1 MSRAVCL
8 ISGGMDSCVTAAIA
22 NEENDELFGLHL
34 NYGQRTQKKELECF
48 EHICDW
54 YKITSDK
61 RLIVDVSY
69 LSQIGGSCL
78 TDHNIEVPKE
88 GVQKDKIPISYV
100 PFRNAQILAIAV
112 SWAEKM
118 GANRIYIGAVQEDSS
133 GYPDCR
139 EEFYK
144 AFQEA
149 VNTGTKPDTHIE
161 IRTPVIHMSKADIAT
176 IGSCK
181 GLKAPLH
188 YTWSCY
194 EDNDNACGECDSC
207 RLRIMGFV
215 RAGFVDP
222 IAAKYRFPINWLN
235 GQKADPNAI
244 VII

>member
-1 MSRAVCL
+1 MSKAVCL
-8 ISGGMDSCVTAAIA
+8 ISGGMDSCVTTAIA
-22 NEENDELFGLHL
+22 KEENDELFGLHL
-34 NYGQRTQKKELECF
+34 NYGQRTQEKELECF

-61 RLIVDVSY
+61 RLVVDVSY
-69 LSQIGGSCL
+69 LRQIGGSCL
-78 TDHNIEVPKE
+78 TDPSIEVPKE
-88 GVQKDKIPISYV
+88 GIKEGVVPISYV
-100 PFRNAQILAIAV
+100 PFRNAQILSIAV
-112 SWAEKM
+112 SWAEKI

-149 VNTGTKPDTHIE
+149 VNVGTKPDTHIE
-161 IRTPVIHMSKADIAT
+161 IRTPVIHMTKAEIVSK
-176 IGSCK
+176 GSCK
-181 GLKAPLH
+181 ELGAPIH

-207 RLRIMGFV
+207 ILRIRGFV

-222 IAAKYRFPINWLN
+222 IASKYKYTINWLN
-235 GQKADPNAI
+235 GQKADPST
-244 VII
+244 VIII